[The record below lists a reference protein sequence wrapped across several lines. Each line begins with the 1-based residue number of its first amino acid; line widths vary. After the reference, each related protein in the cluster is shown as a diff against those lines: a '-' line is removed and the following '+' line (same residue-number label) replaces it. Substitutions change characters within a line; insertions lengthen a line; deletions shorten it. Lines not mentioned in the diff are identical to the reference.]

1 MGRALIGSVAIREDL
16 DVFEARW
23 LVRRA
28 ATEIGFS
35 ARDAGELML
44 VASELATNI
53 LKFAK
58 PGKIE
63 VERIDSPD
71 HGMGIRVTAR
81 DAGPPLVD
89 LERIVARSAQV
100 GVAMEWTGRGLGGGL
115 GAVFR
120 LSDAFRCEP
129 CPTGKELVAER
140 YLRRPRRR

>member
-1 MGRALIGSVAIREDL
+1 MDRALVGSVPIREDL

-28 ATEIGFS
+28 ATQIGFS
-35 ARDAGELML
+35 TRDAGELML

-53 LKFAK
+53 LKFGP
-58 PGKIE
+58 PGRIE
-63 VERIDSPD
+63 AERIESPD
-71 HGMGIRVTAR
+71 HGAGIRITAV
-81 DAGPPLVD
+81 DAGPQIPD
-89 LERIVARSAQV
+89 LDRIVARSVQV

-120 LSDAFRCEP
+120 FADVLRCEP
-129 CPTGKELVAER
+129 CAIGKQIVAER